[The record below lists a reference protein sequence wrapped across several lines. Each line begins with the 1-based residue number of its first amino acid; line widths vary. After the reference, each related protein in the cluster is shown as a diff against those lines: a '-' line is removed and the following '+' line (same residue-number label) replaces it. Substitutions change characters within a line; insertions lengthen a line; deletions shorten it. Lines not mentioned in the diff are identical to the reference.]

1 MCRSCAGVVVGVGDA
16 CESSESKSP
25 TSQMPKYLVGIPHLA
40 HCNITSSYNGTVPF
54 VSQKYPMSEGNLF
67 LESSGKV
74 EAGELFLQPEQ
85 DAVDTPYL
93 DEPRN
98 FFGEGGD
105 IAAAAAAAAAP
116 MQSPS
121 SAARI
126 GYVLIGVGVMGLLI
140 FVTLIIMW
148 TRERSL
154 HSPKRKYDGQSKRKV
169 APLDFPESPRV
180 VIVEEEEVDDDGG
193 GDEGTDNG
201 HNQMQIV

>member
-1 MCRSCAGVVVGVGDA
+1 
-16 CESSESKSP
+16 
-25 TSQMPKYLVGIPHLA
+25 
-40 HCNITSSYNGTVPF
+40 
-54 VSQKYPMSEGNLF
+54 MSEGNLF
-67 LESSGKV
+67 LENSGKV

-85 DAVDTPYL
+85 DAVDTPL
-93 DEPRN
+93 LEQPRN

-105 IAAAAAAAAAP
+105 IAAAAAAAAP

-169 APLDFPESPRV
+169 APLEFPESPRV

-193 GDEGTDNG
+193 GGDEGTNNG

>member
-1 MCRSCAGVVVGVGDA
+1 MKRTPPLFSPSHYLHLVIVSIICSLVVV
-16 CESSESKSP
+16 
-25 TSQMPKYLVGIPHLA
+25 
-40 HCNITSSYNGTVPF
+40 
-54 VSQKYPMSEGNLF
+54 
-67 LESSGKV
+67 
-74 EAGELFLQPEQ
+74 
-85 DAVDTPYL
+85 
-93 DEPRN
+93 
-98 FFGEGGD
+98 
-105 IAAAAAAAAAP
+105 AAAAAAAAP

-169 APLDFPESPRV
+169 APLEFPESPRV

-201 HNQMQIV
+201 HNQMQIVWRAKEWRCMLHHHFRNNFVQIYNCIMFVK